1 MSTKLQELLEELKG
15 LKRYTNAID
24 IKGYSHFIEQG
35 NGKIIMKTDLEQLI
49 TKYTETT
56 HTYNP
61 GDSVRVIKY
70 LSGHGFRIGEVVTLC
85 NVNKNFF
92 WKCANEDDVW
102 YMKEEEFEPIN

>member
-1 MSTKLQELLEELKG
+1 MATKLQELLEELTMLKEYFAQDLLVNG
-15 LKRYTNAID
+15 LTEMVVLKD
-24 IKGYSHFIEQG
+24 
-35 NGKIIMKTDLEQLI
+35 DLGELI

-56 HTYNP
+56 PTYKP
-61 GDSVRVIKY
+61 GDSVRVIKC

-92 WKCANEDDVW
+92 WKCANENDIW

>member
-1 MSTKLQELLEELKG
+1 MATKLQELLEELKE
-15 LKRYTNAID
+15 LKEFSPFTSEINTTLIS
-24 IKGYSHFIEQG
+24 KIE
-35 NGKIIMKTDLEQLI
+35 LEQLI

-56 HTYNP
+56 PTYKP
-61 GDSVRVIKY
+61 GDSVRVIKR

-92 WKCANEDDVW
+92 WKCVNENDIW